1 MEPNQNY
8 LSVTRRVMDVEDY
21 IDIVRRHWAWI
32 VGPTFA
38 ALVAAV
44 VVAFLWPD
52 TFMSY
57 AVMRIT
63 PAQIPE
69 RIVASNF
76 NMQMAERLNTMLQ
89 DVTSRDSL
97 IGIIRKFNLYQT
109 ELRKK
114 PLEDVVEDMRTK
126 VHINILDLQRGGAAK
141 MMGSAFRID
150 FSYDNRRDAQN
161 VVKELVA
168 AFSNQNLIV
177 RRRQSNLT
185 TDFLSDELK
194 GAKENLDRIEAE
206 LTTFRQQNI
215 GRLPDEM
222 GANLQQ
228 LNSLEFQLT
237 SANDSLS
244 RAGQDKLM
252 LETQLQNLKR
262 QASSMV
268 TTNEE
273 EVVGTRND
281 RLDQLNKYI
290 LDQETSIQALREQ
303 YKEGH
308 PDIRAAK
315 ARIDVLKRERDRLD
329 ASESASPKS
338 AARSRRVANPLAVK
352 MLEDLNSQIAMTHG
366 QIQVKNLEMEDK
378 LKAQQRLR
386 EQIKDTQARI
396 QSRPVGENQYAK
408 LTRDHALAKSKYDE
422 FNIKKGQSEMANK
435 LEERSAGENLEL
447 LDPASMP
454 LKPTQPNRWM
464 IVAIGV
470 GLGFAVGVC
479 MAGAKEMKDATLKNL
494 KDVRAYTNLPVLSS
508 IPLLE
513 NALLVRRKRRLVW
526 LAWSSAMTLGIMA
539 MSGSMYYYYF
549 GVR

>member
-1 MEPNQNY
+1 
-8 LSVTRRVMDVEDY
+8 MDVEDY
-21 IDIVRRHWAWI
+21 VDVIRRHWAWI

-38 ALVAAV
+38 SLVAAV
-44 VVAFLWPD
+44 IVAFLWPD
-52 TFMSY
+52 TFVSY

-97 IGIIRKFNLYQT
+97 IGIIRKFNLYPS
-109 ELRKK
+109 ELKKK

-126 VHINILDLQRGGAAK
+126 VRINILDLQRGGGGQK
-141 MMGSAFRID
+141 TMGSAFRID

-168 AFSNQNLIV
+168 SFSNQNLIV

-194 GAKENLDRIEAE
+194 AAKENLDKIESE
-206 LTTFRQQNI
+206 LTTFRQQNS
-215 GRLPDEM
+215 GRLPEEM

-237 SANDSLS
+237 SANDALS
-244 RAGQDKLM
+244 RASQDKLM

-262 QASSMV
+262 QAGSMV
-268 TTNEE
+268 VTNEE
-273 EVVGTRND
+273 EVATSRNE
-281 RLDQLNKYI
+281 RLEQLSKYI

-303 YKEGH
+303 YKENH
-308 PDIRAAK
+308 PDIRAAR
-315 ARIDVLKRERDRLD
+315 ARVEVLKKERDRMD
-329 ASESASPKS
+329 ANEAANSKS
-338 AARSRRVANPLAVK
+338 AVRSRKVLNPLAAK
-352 MLEDLNSQIAMTHG
+352 MAEDLNSQIAMTQG
-366 QIQVKNLEMEDK
+366 QIQVKTLEMEDRM
-378 LKAQQRLR
+378 KAQQRLR
-386 EQIKDTQARI
+386 DHIRDLQGRL

-408 LTRDHALAKSKYDE
+408 LTRDHALAKAKYDE
-422 FNIKKGQSEMANK
+422 FNVKKGQSEMANK

-447 LDPASMP
+447 LDPASVP
-454 LKPTQPNRWM
+454 LRPTQPNRWL
-464 IVAIGV
+464 IVGIGV
-470 GLGFAVGVC
+470 GLGVAVGLC
-479 MAGAKEMKDATLKNL
+479 LAGAKEMKDATLKNV

-513 NALLVRRKRRLVW
+513 NALLVRRKRRLLW
-526 LAWSSAMTLGIMA
+526 LAWSSAMTIGIMA

-549 GVR
+549 GVK